1 MKNKKGFTLIELMIV
16 VAIIIILA
24 AVAIPNYLN
33 MTTRAKKSRVASDFN
48 TLATAI
54 NLYENDWGF
63 YPLSSMY
70 YDYLYTYLK
79 PGFRPVYG
87 GIGGAS
93 CYVNGDENDFF
104 SAELT
109 GSGAYI
115 NTPDRKTLT
124 GENGG
129 IVYIKPETLA
139 SMVNPFDRE
148 MPYQYYVSYTGGSE
162 QWELG
167 AYYTAN
173 DGLHYLYRTNAN
185 SNLKDV
191 IVDEYGDGPYSHDGI
206 EG

>member
-1 MKNKKGFTLIELMIV
+1 MIV

-70 YDYLYTYLK
+70 YDYLYGYST
-79 PGFRPVYG
+79 PGFKFVAMSL
-87 GIGGAS
+87 GGATCS
-93 CYVNGDENDFF
+93 INGDENDFF

-109 GSGAYI
+109 GTGAYI
-115 NTPDRKTLT
+115 NTPDRKTLA

-129 IVYIKPETLA
+129 IVYIKPETLS

-148 MPYQYYVSYTGGSE
+148 MPYQYYVSYVGGSE

-167 AYYTAN
+167 AYYNAD

-185 SNLKDV
+185 SNLKDI
-191 IVDEYGDGPYSHDGI
+191 IVGEYGDGPYSHSGT